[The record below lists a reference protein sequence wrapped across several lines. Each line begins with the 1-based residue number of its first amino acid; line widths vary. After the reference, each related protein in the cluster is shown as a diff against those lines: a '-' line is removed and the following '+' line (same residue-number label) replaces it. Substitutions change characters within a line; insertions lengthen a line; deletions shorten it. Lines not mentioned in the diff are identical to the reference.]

1 MGGLAEQETELGDA
15 GGGFMNYGFRLGD
28 YSTNVID
35 PSDGM
40 TFWAANEYIGNDGAN
55 DLWLT
60 HITSFT
66 AK

>member
-1 MGGLAEQETELGDA
+1 
-15 GGGFMNYGFRLGD
+15 MNYGFRLGD

-40 TFWAANEYIGNDGAN
+40 TFWAANEYIGNDGTN
-55 DLWLT
+55 DIWLT
-60 HITSFT
+60 YITSFT

>member
-1 MGGLAEQETELGDA
+1 
-15 GGGFMNYGFRLGD
+15 MNYGFRLGD

-66 AK
+66 AN